1 MIWWTQKNKY
11 APMSLDFSI
20 GYNYPEY
27 EVVKLR
33 RPSIQKYTKV
43 PQCRYQNKDR
53 VEETAVMNCRWCI
66 LCPERKANGGSYPV
80 IKKILD
86 ITP

>member
-1 MIWWTQKNKY
+1 
-11 APMSLDFSI
+11 MSLDFSI

-53 VEETAVMNCRWCI
+53 VEETAVMNYQ
-66 LCPERKANGGSYPV
+66 CPRKLDDLNRFYP
-80 IKKILD
+80 KKKVKSKYEKYRKSK
-86 ITP
+86 